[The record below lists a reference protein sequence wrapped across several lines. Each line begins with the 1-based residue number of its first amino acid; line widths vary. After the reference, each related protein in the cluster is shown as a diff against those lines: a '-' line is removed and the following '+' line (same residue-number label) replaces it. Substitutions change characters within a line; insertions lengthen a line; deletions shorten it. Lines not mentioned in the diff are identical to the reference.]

1 MKNIILLGATLGAA
15 LLLAAAPF
23 SFQWSPARTLSLSLD
38 KADAGIGR
46 PLTPMSVAGVNC
58 CDPAEERVGDP
69 HGNSSQGGAYNPD
82 EANPL
87 DMLGAQ
93 TEGMI
98 GYMIEQELGN
108 LLPFDVPSRPC

>member
-46 PLTPMSVAGVNC
+46 PLTPMSIAGVNR
-58 CDPAEERVGDP
+58 RVHRRAYYGAAV
-69 HGNSSQGGAYNPD
+69 GAAAAGAYYYGRP
-82 EANPL
+82 AC
-87 DMLGAQ
+87 
-93 TEGMI
+93 
-98 GYMIEQELGN
+98 GYD
-108 LLPFDVPSRPC
+108 PYPPCY

>member
-46 PLTPMSVAGVNC
+46 PWLSTSARSSAAGL
-58 CDPAEERVGDP
+58 PACR
-69 HGNSSQGGAYNPD
+69 
-82 EANPL
+82 
-87 DMLGAQ
+87 
-93 TEGMI
+93 
-98 GYMIEQELGN
+98 
-108 LLPFDVPSRPC
+108 R